1 MACLGRKAF
10 SSASKIQTLVTHRIH
25 APGEFTVTILSP
37 SQRSLNLSMG
47 HLTIPNWSQKNC
59 PKAPKQKQQQ
69 QQQHL
74 FELST
79 LPRPLVYC
87 IHVPPLQ
94 VVLQAGFFCLEHRG
108 PGIFWNRRPK
118 TRDLNMAV
126 PGVGECG
133 NVNVEYSGDFTFGNS
148 EIVSGG

>member
-69 QQQHL
+69 QQQQQQHL

-79 LPRPLVYC
+79 LPRPLVCC

-94 VVLQAGFFCLEHRG
+94 VVLQAGFFCLEHRDQG
-108 PGIFWNRRPK
+108 FFGTGGQRLGISTW
-118 TRDLNMAV
+118 LCQV
-126 PGVGECG
+126 L
-133 NVNVEYSGDFTFGNS
+133 VNVATSMWSTVVTLRLETQR
-148 EIVSGG
+148 